1 MQSLRPFPLARLA
14 RDPSHLPPEQALRR
28 VLGGRRPVLLDGASD
43 ADGLGRYSYAACDP
57 TAQYVLPQVPDCAHL
72 QQPATPNAHFFAGD
86 AGGVQ
91 VQAPAAL
98 AFTDLQRFVDA
109 CHPQIAIGLMDY
121 ELGRASERL
130 PQRAAASGLGT
141 AAIDFAAYD
150 ALYRYDAHTQQAD
163 LLAVD
168 ADAAERLRRYLRV
181 APPPLPPLICG
192 PLNSDLSPLQ
202 HAQAVAAI
210 ADRLLAGDC
219 YQVNLCRTL
228 RAHLPTA
235 SIVPAYLRLRSCAPA
250 PLAAFIRLDG
260 VDARSPTSP
269 TLLSN
274 TPELFLQIDWS
285 QPRVETRPIKGTRP
299 RGADADSDAR
309 RQHELVLSRKDQA
322 EHVMI
327 VDLLRND
334 LGRIARPG
342 TVAVEGFLRCV
353 SLPTVHH
360 LVSTVSATPAHG
372 IGLAQLLHATF
383 PGGSITGAPKVA
395 AMQLIDALEPR
406 RRGPFYGAVGWLS
419 RNGGTLALCIRTAVA
434 TADELVLAV
443 GGGIVLDS
451 TPAEEWAETEAK
463 AAAFARALATAP

>member
-1 MQSLRPFPLARLA
+1 MRALRSFPLARLA
-14 RDPSHLPPEQALRR
+14 GDPPYLPPDQALRR
-28 VLGGRRPVLLDGASD
+28 LQRGRRPLLLDGSCS

-57 TAQYVLPQVPDCAHL
+57 LAQFVLPAVPDCADL
-72 QQPATPNAHFFAGD
+72 IDPPVAARYLFGESQAG
-86 AGGVQ
+86 AR
-91 VQAPAAL
+91 VQAPAA
-98 AFTDLQRFVDA
+98 AVWQTLQSTIEA
-109 CHPQIAIGLMDY
+109 WHPLIGIGLLDY

-130 PQRAAASGLGT
+130 PSHAAATELPT
-141 AAIDFAAYD
+141 AAIDFAAYE
-150 ALYRYDAHTQQAD
+150 ALYRYDAELDTAD

-168 ADAAERLRRYLRV
+168 ADAAERLRCYLRT
-181 APPPLPPLICG
+181 PPPLLTPLSCG
-192 PLNSDLSPLQ
+192 PLRSDTSRAE
-202 HAQAVAAI
+202 HARAVATILDHLA
-210 ADRLLAGDC
+210 AGDC

-228 RAHLPTA
+228 RAQLPPA
-235 SIVPAYLRLRSCAPA
+235 SVLPAYLRLRRSAPA
-250 PLAAFIRLDG
+250 PLAVFLRLDAPG
-260 VDARSPTSP
+260 AGGEDAA

-274 TPELFLQIDWS
+274 TPELFLNIDW
-285 QPRVETRPIKGTRP
+285 QEPRIETRPIKGTRP
-299 RGADADSDAR
+299 RGLDAQSDQR
-309 RQHELVLSRKDQA
+309 LRDELQASRKDLA

-342 TVAVEGFLRCV
+342 SVAVDGFLRCV

-360 LVSTVSATPAHG
+360 LISTVSATPAPG

-419 RNGGTLALCIRTAVA
+419 REGGTLALCIRTAVA
-434 TADELVLAV
+434 SRGELVLAV

-451 TPAEEWAETEAK
+451 TAADEWAETEAK
-463 AAAFARALATAP
+463 AAAFARVLGSAT